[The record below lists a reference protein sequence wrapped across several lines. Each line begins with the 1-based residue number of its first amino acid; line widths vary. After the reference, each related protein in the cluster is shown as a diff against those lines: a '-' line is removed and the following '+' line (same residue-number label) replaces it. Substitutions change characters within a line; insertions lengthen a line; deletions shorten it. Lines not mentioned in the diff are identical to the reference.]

1 MQPGPIGLPP
11 SESSRPTLVGERW
24 MAVTGHPLTVQVAGR
39 VLESGGNAIDA
50 GVAAALATN
59 VVQVDM
65 CNLGGI
71 APILVRSADTGDV
84 VSVAGIGRWSSTATV
99 EAYVGRHGSGMPP
112 GRAASIVPGALAGWL
127 SALETFGTWSFAD
140 VAAPAIELATEGFV
154 LDATV
159 ATGLDMFAWIY
170 EQWPSSAAV
179 FCIDGRRAQPGD
191 RLVQSDLGRLLSRLA
206 EAESTALSTARAS
219 SSDDRRRVG
228 LDAVRRTF
236 YEGDVAEAMVE
247 FVAAGG
253 GFLTLADLAGF
264 RAEVAPASRRAFA
277 GFGDLTVHT
286 TPPEWSQGPA
296 LLQALAILQQF
307 ELGLL
312 DHNSAAYL
320 HHVIEAVKLSFSDR
334 ERFYG
339 DAGNVGLADLLSDDH
354 AAELAGLI
362 RPDRSLP
369 DLFTLRHQADQINST
384 TQVTVLD
391 SLGNAFASAPSD
403 TLAMSPVVPGLGV
416 IVSGRGVQSRTDP
429 DHPACLGPGRRPRIT
444 PSPVIVTDDE
454 GAVWPIT
461 CPGGDMIVQ
470 ATLQSL
476 LNVVV
481 FGMTEQQAVE
491 APRAISMAFPNSF
504 HPHGHP
510 EGMVAVENRVP
521 EATLQELASLGHDV
535 REWPPFEFEA
545 GSVAMIRRHP
555 ASEPG
560 KPNTLRAGADPRR
573 AGYALGR

>member
-1 MQPGPIGLPP
+1 
-11 SESSRPTLVGERW
+11 
-24 MAVTGHPLTVQVAGR
+24 MAVTGHPLTVQIAGR

-50 GVAAALATN
+50 GVAAGLATN

-71 APILVRSADTGDV
+71 APILIRSAGTDDV
-84 VSVAGIGRWSSTATV
+84 VSVAGVGRWSSSASV
-99 EAYVGRHGSGMPP
+99 EGYAERHGTDMPP
-112 GRAASIVPGALAGWL
+112 GLSASIVPGALAGWL
-127 SALETFGTWSFAD
+127 SALENFGTWSFAD
-140 VAAPAIELATEGFV
+140 VVAPAIELATEGFV

-179 FCIDGRRAQPGD
+179 YCIDGRRARPGD
-191 RLVQSDLGRLLSRLA
+191 RLVQPDLARLLTGLV
-206 EAESTALSTARAS
+206 EAESTSLSRATDAS
-219 SSDDRRRVG
+219 PEDRRRSG
-228 LDAVRRTF
+228 LDAVRRAF
-236 YEGDVAEAMVE
+236 YEGKVAEAMVE
-247 FVAAGG
+247 FVTEGG
-253 GFLTLADLAGF
+253 GFLTIEDLADF
-264 RAEVAPASRRAFA
+264 RAEVAPAPRRSFS
-277 GFGDLTVHT
+277 GLGNLTVHT
-286 TPPEWSQGPA
+286 TPPQWSQGPA
-296 LLQALAILQQF
+296 LNQALAILQHV
-307 ELGLL
+307 ELGALG
-312 DHNSAAYL
+312 HNSASYL
-320 HHVIEAVKLSFSDR
+320 HHVIEVVKLAFSDR

-339 DAGNVGLADLLSDDH
+339 DAGDVDLELLLSDEH
-354 AAELAGLI
+354 AAELSALI

-369 DLFTLRHQADQINST
+369 DLFTLRNEADQIHST
-384 TQVTVLD
+384 TQVTVVD
-391 SLGNAFASAPSD
+391 GMGNAFATAPSD
-403 TLAMSPVVPGLGV
+403 TLAMSPIVPGLGV

-444 PSPVIVTDDE
+444 PSPVIVTDDD
-454 GAVWPIT
+454 GMVWPIT

-476 LNVVV
+476 LNVAV

-535 REWPPFEFEA
+535 REWPPFEFES
-545 GSVAMIRRHP
+545 GSVAMIRQHP
-555 ASEPG
+555 ATG
-560 KPNTLRAGADPRR
+560 AGRRNTLRAGADPRR
-573 AGYALGR
+573 AAYALGR